1 MKKAI
6 YPERQGTITADSEN
20 AAYPATNL
28 SNNYRKK
35 VWQAVN
41 AVQTA
46 TLTIPIAA
54 NSSAI
59 ALYNTN
65 ATSATVSVTR
75 DVGGA
80 VVYSG
85 SWTIDQGRYWHE
97 WTRETVAITAVITLT
112 TTETTVEC
120 GVLRAGDVV
129 SMKDPK
135 RGISETLKDYSI
147 KKSLRNGAYYTKKL
161 EMVRMLSWS
170 CLMARETEFRS
181 LMSLYEYYG
190 PDPFAMLITDNIS
203 SSDDIWTI
211 FGCFASIPSATH
223 TDAVYSDVSISIE
236 ETV

>member
-6 YPERQGTITADSEN
+6 YPERQGVITADSEN

-65 ATSATVSVTR
+65 ATSGIITIMDGVTVVLAATPI
-75 DVGGA
+75 
-80 VVYSG
+80 
-85 SWTIDQGRYWHE
+85 TISYDRYWQE
-97 WTRETVAITAVITLT
+97 YTRYTSSCVATIALT
-112 TTETTVEC
+112 TTETTLEC
-120 GVLRAGDVV
+120 GIVRAGDVV
-129 SMKDPK
+129 TMKNPAY
-135 RGISETLKDYSI
+135 GINETIKDYSI
-147 KKSLRNGAYYTKKL
+147 KKDLRNGAYYTKKL
-161 EMVRMLSWS
+161 EMVRMFSWS
-170 CLMARETEFRS
+170 CVMARETEFRS

-190 PDPFAMLITDNIS
+190 PDPFAVLITDNIS
-203 SSDDIWTI
+203 SADDIWTV
-211 FGCFASIPSATH
+211 FGCFDGIPSASH
-223 TDAVYSDVSISIE
+223 SAPDYSNVSISIE

>member
-20 AAYPATNL
+20 SAYPATNL

-46 TLTIPIAA
+46 TLTVPISA

-65 ATSATVSVTR
+65 ATSGTITIADGGTPVLGAT
-75 DVGGA
+75 A
-80 VVYSG
+80 I
-85 SWTIDQGRYWHE
+85 TIDQGRYWQE
-97 WTRETVAITAVITLT
+97 YTRYTSSCVATIELT
-112 TTETTVEC
+112 TTETTLEC
-120 GVLRAGDVV
+120 GIVRAGDVV

-211 FGCFASIPSATH
+211 FGCFNGIPSATH
-223 TDAVYSDVSISIE
+223 TDETYSDVSISIE